1 MAEKSVPFPPVVYV
15 PTAPPD
21 EAGETR
27 LELAQLADGRIAL
40 FTYSAMDR
48 LAEFY
53 RADASW
59 VLLTVADLQRLREE
73 SPYDLIYLDRR
84 PQPAT
89 GSDGHRKAPTS

>member
-1 MAEKSVPFPPVVYV
+1 MAEKWVTFPPVVYV
-15 PTAPPD
+15 PTAP
-21 EAGETR
+21 GEDGQTR
-27 LELAQLADGRIAL
+27 LELAQLADGRTAL

-73 SPYDLIYLDRR
+73 TPYDVIYLDRR

-89 GSDGHRKAPTS
+89 SSAGHRKAAKP